1 MLYMETLSRV
11 PTAEERTAADG
22 VIAGAG
28 STADGV
34 ADMRWAILN
43 SREFRFI
50 P

>member
-1 MLYMETLSRV
+1 
-11 PTAEERTAADG
+11 